1 MQRTDRSR
9 GLLARL
15 TQPRADTGCCSVE
28 LVEDTPDQHSNEPT
42 SNERLDEPNVVDTTH
57 ADR

>member
-15 TQPRADTGCCSVE
+15 SQPKADTGCCSVE
-28 LVEDTPDQHSNEPT
+28 LVEDPLDQHGDEPT
-42 SNERLDEPNVVDTTH
+42 SNERLDEPNVVDATN